1 MNREDVWQLPGTDP
15 PRLISRHVFSLAIN
29 NSFCLI
35 EIQLRATYF
44 FLLQFF
50 FSSIQNFHHWA
61 VDKL

>member
-1 MNREDVWQLPGTDP
+1 MSLGDVRQLPGTDP

-44 FLLQFF
+44 FLLHF